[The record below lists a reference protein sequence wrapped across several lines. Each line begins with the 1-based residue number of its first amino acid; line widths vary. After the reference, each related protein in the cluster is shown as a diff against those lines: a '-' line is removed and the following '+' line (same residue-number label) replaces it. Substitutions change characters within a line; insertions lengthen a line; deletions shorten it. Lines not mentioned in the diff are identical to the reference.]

1 MDHTDSDVSEPSET
15 ESSESDSVDSDS
27 IPRLVNHDCSSVSS
41 SDDDSTLVEVL
52 PNGED
57 AILRYFERN
66 TDYATF
72 ASEHKAS
79 TRRDLARG
87 ALRSRAFASANR
99 ISAALGVST
108 KMDGD
113 LIRALAKACAF
124 DHSHGRSH
132 TSRLCEILSPEDTA
146 VLEAFEKRHRPF
158 FEGHKR
164 FCTVA
169 APLVADLLYS
179 LEASEGRREGVPSNA
194 ADLRFAHA
202 ETLVP
207 LLLLLGIR
215 SNGLHPKSEQFR
227 AGLSGMSPFAA
238 NVALEL
244 YEENYGNGI
253 RHFVR
258 FRSHERYVEKIPA
271 LGKHD
276 ATGKVELNRLLSFFR
291 AVLGEEKYPSINDV
305 HTTIFCHVF

>member
-113 LIRALAKACAF
+113 LIRALAEACAF

-271 LGKHD
+271 LGNMTEQEK
-276 ATGKVELNRLLSFFR
+276 LN
-291 AVLGEEKYPSINDV
+291 
-305 HTTIFCHVF
+305 